1 MEYLDNDI
9 KYVGGVGEARARL
22 LDKELGIRTLG
33 DMLSHYPFRY
43 IDRTK
48 VYRIAEITEGAP
60 TLLQFRARITGVAYA
75 GTGRKKRFTAYV
87 QDPTGSAEL
96 VWFQGIKWIEKRVEV
111 GREYLIFGRPS
122 FYRGLLSMAHP
133 ELETMEQAL
142 SRKAESGMQGIYPST
157 EKLSNVL
164 GAKGMYQIICNT
176 WALVKDHIT
185 DCMPEAVR
193 ARYGLIPLRDAYY
206 NIHFPQSAEMLRQA
220 QYRLKF
226 DELLGIQLN
235 VQSRRTER
243 LSKNNGFLFMK
254 VGGVFNTFYNEK
266 LPFPLTGAQKRVVK
280 EIRQDTVTG
289 FQMNRLLQGD
299 VGSGKTLV
307 ALMSMLLAVDNGFQ
321 ACMMA
326 PTEILARQHF
336 ATITRM
342 LEGMDV
348 KTAVLTGSS
357 KVKERRLALEGIAS
371 GEVDILIGTHALIE
385 DRVQFANLGFVV
397 IDEQHRFGVEQRA
410 RLWTK
415 NEQPPHILVMTAT
428 PIPRTLAMT
437 LYGDLDVSVI
447 DELPPGRRPIK
458 TVHYTDAARLRL
470 FGFMKQ
476 EIAKGRQVYVV
487 YPLIK
492 ESEAMDY
499 KDLTDGY
506 EAISRDFPLPD
517 YVTTICH
524 GKMKPADKEESM
536 RQFKSGEADIMVAT
550 SVIEVGVDVPNATVM
565 VIESAERFG
574 LSQLHQLR
582 GRVGR
587 SNQKAYCYLL
597 SPPEEML
604 SSDARRRLRAIEE
617 FSDLGSGFNIAMQDL
632 DIRGAGNLL
641 GAEQSGFIADIGFET
656 YQKIMNEAI
665 AELRAEGLQVAGL
678 GAAEQDVVEQMHYV
692 DDAHIEIEVEA
703 GLPDAYVA
711 QQAERLKLYRE
722 LDSTKDEAALQA
734 FESRLADRFGPLP
747 REAQELLN
755 VVRLRWEAIRL
766 GIERVKVKNGLMILH
781 FVGEQNSPYYKSD
794 TFMELLRKVTQNP
807 ARFVLK
813 QHNNRL
819 AMTVRNVK
827 DIEDGY
833 KTLQQ
838 L

>member
-307 ALMSMLLAVDNGFQ
+307 ALMSMLLAVDTGFQ

-326 PTEILARQHF
+326 PPAILARPHV

-536 RQFKSGEADIMVAT
+536 RQFKQGEAHILVAT

-587 SNQKAYCYLL
+587 GGEQSYCILMSGEKL
-597 SPPEEML
+597 SRE
-604 SSDARRRLRAIEE
+604 SRARLEAMCETNDGFRLAEL
-617 FSDLGSGFNIAMQDL
+617 DLKL
-632 DIRGAGNLL
+632 RGAGDINGTL
-641 GAEQSGFIADIGFET
+641 QSGMAFDLKIASPTADVQILT
-656 YQKIMNEAI
+656 VSREA
-665 AELRAEGLQVAGL
+665 
-678 GAAEQDVVEQMHYV
+678 AAEILAADPAL
-692 DDAHIEIEVEA
+692 AHPQNRGLEALRRRYSGREEI
-703 GLPDAYVA
+703 D
-711 QQAERLKLYRE
+711 
-722 LDSTKDEAALQA
+722 
-734 FESRLADRFGPLP
+734 FSR
-747 REAQELLN
+747 
-755 VVRLRWEAIRL
+755 I
-766 GIERVKVKNGLMILH
+766 
-781 FVGEQNSPYYKSD
+781 S
-794 TFMELLRKVTQNP
+794 
-807 ARFVLK
+807 
-813 QHNNRL
+813 
-819 AMTVRNVK
+819 
-827 DIEDGY
+827 
-833 KTLQQ
+833 
-838 L
+838 

>member
-1 MEYLDNDI
+1 MDYLDNDI
-9 KYVGGVGEARARL
+9 KFVGGVGEARARL

-33 DMLSHYPFRY
+33 DMLRHYPFRY

-48 VYRIAEITEGAP
+48 VYRIAEITDDAP
-60 TLLQFRARITGVAYA
+60 TLLQFRARVTGVAYA
-75 GTGRKKRFTAYV
+75 GTGRKRRFTAYV
-87 QDPTGSAEL
+87 SDPTGSAEL

-122 FYRGLLSMAHP
+122 FYRGELSMAHP

-206 NIHFPQSAEMLRQA
+206 NIHFPQSAELLRQA

-243 LSKNNGFLFMK
+243 LARNNGFLFMK

-266 LPFPLTGAQKRVVK
+266 LPFPLTGAQKRVIR

-289 FQMNRLLQGD
+289 YQMNRLLQGD

-307 ALMSMLLAVDNGFQ
+307 ALMSMLLAVDNGYQ
-321 ACMMA
+321 ACMLA

-342 LEGMDV
+342 LDGMGV
-348 KTAVLTGSS
+348 KVAILTGAS
-357 KVKERRLALEGIAS
+357 KARERRLALEGIAS
-371 GEVDILIGTHALIE
+371 GEVHILIGTHALIE

-506 EAISRDFPLPD
+506 EAISRDFPLPE

-587 SNQKAYCYLL
+587 GGEQSYCILMSGEKL
-597 SPPEEML
+597 SKESRARL
-604 SSDARRRLRAIEE
+604 DAMCETNDGFRLAEL
-617 FSDLGSGFNIAMQDL
+617 DLKL
-632 DIRGAGNLL
+632 RGAGDINGTL
-641 GAEQSGFIADIGFET
+641 QSGMAFDLKIANPTLDVQILTVSREAAADILSGDRGLSLPEHRGLR
-656 YQKIMNEAI
+656 
-665 AELRAEGLQVAGL
+665 ELRRRYSGRE
-678 GAAEQDVVEQMHYV
+678 
-692 DDAHIEIEVEA
+692 EI
-703 GLPDAYVA
+703 DF
-711 QQAERLKLYRE
+711 
-722 LDSTKDEAALQA
+722 S
-734 FESRLADRFGPLP
+734 
-747 REAQELLN
+747 
-755 VVRLRWEAIRL
+755 
-766 GIERVKVKNGLMILH
+766 MI
-781 FVGEQNSPYYKSD
+781 S
-794 TFMELLRKVTQNP
+794 
-807 ARFVLK
+807 
-813 QHNNRL
+813 
-819 AMTVRNVK
+819 
-827 DIEDGY
+827 
-833 KTLQQ
+833 
-838 L
+838 

>member
-1 MEYLDNDI
+1 MDYLDNDI
-9 KYVGGVGEARARL
+9 KFVGGVGEARARL

-33 DMLSHYPFRY
+33 DMLRHYPFRY

-48 VYRIAEITEGAP
+48 VYRIAEITDDAP
-60 TLLQFRARITGVAYA
+60 TLLQFRARVTGVAYA
-75 GTGRKKRFTAYV
+75 GTGRKRRFTAYV
-87 QDPTGSAEL
+87 SDPTGSAEL

-122 FYRGLLSMAHP
+122 FYRGELSMAHP

-164 GAKGMYQIICNT
+164 GAKGMYQIICNA
-176 WALVKDHIT
+176 WALAKDHIP
-185 DCMPEAVR
+185 DYMPDEVR
-193 ARYGLIPLRDAYY
+193 TRYGLIPLRDAYY
-206 NIHFPQSAEMLRQA
+206 NIHFPQSPELLRQA

-243 LSKNNGFLFMK
+243 LAKNNGFLFMK

-266 LPFPLTGAQKRVVK
+266 LPFPLTGAQKRVIR

-289 FQMNRLLQGD
+289 YQMNRLLQGD

-307 ALMSMLLAVDNGFQ
+307 ALMSMLLAVDNGYQ

-342 LEGMDV
+342 LDGMGV
-348 KTAVLTGSS
+348 KVAILTGAS
-357 KVKERRLALEGIAS
+357 KARERRLALEGIAS
-371 GEVDILIGTHALIE
+371 GEVHILIGTHALIE

-397 IDEQHRFGVEQRA
+397 IA
-410 RLWTK
+410 
-415 NEQPPHILVMTAT
+415 
-428 PIPRTLAMT
+428 
-437 LYGDLDVSVI
+437 
-447 DELPPGRRPIK
+447 ELPPGRRPIK

-587 SNQKAYCYLL
+587 GGEQSYCILISGEKL
-597 SPPEEML
+597 SKESRARL
-604 SSDARRRLRAIEE
+604 DAMCETNDGFRLAEL
-617 FSDLGSGFNIAMQDL
+617 DLKL
-632 DIRGAGNLL
+632 RGAGDINGTL
-641 GAEQSGFIADIGFET
+641 QSGMAFDLKIANPTLDVQILT
-656 YQKIMNEAI
+656 VSREAAAGI
-665 AELRAEGLQVAGL
+665 LSADRTLSRPEHRGLRELRRRYSGRE
-678 GAAEQDVVEQMHYV
+678 
-692 DDAHIEIEVEA
+692 EI
-703 GLPDAYVA
+703 DF
-711 QQAERLKLYRE
+711 
-722 LDSTKDEAALQA
+722 S
-734 FESRLADRFGPLP
+734 
-747 REAQELLN
+747 
-755 VVRLRWEAIRL
+755 
-766 GIERVKVKNGLMILH
+766 MI
-781 FVGEQNSPYYKSD
+781 S
-794 TFMELLRKVTQNP
+794 
-807 ARFVLK
+807 
-813 QHNNRL
+813 
-819 AMTVRNVK
+819 
-827 DIEDGY
+827 
-833 KTLQQ
+833 
-838 L
+838 

>member
-48 VYRIAEITEGAP
+48 VYRIAEITESAP

-96 VWFQGIKWIEKRVEV
+96 VWFQGIKWIEKRIEV

-206 NIHFPQSAEMLRQA
+206 NIHFPQSAELLRQA

-307 ALMSMLLAVDNGFQ
+307 ALMSMLLAVDNGYQ

-342 LEGMDV
+342 LDGMGV
-348 KTAVLTGSS
+348 KVAILTGAS
-357 KVKERRLALEGIAS
+357 KARERRLALEGIAS
-371 GEVDILIGTHALIE
+371 GEVHILIGTHALIE

-506 EAISRDFPLPD
+506 EAISRDFPLPE

-536 RQFKSGEADIMVAT
+536 RQFKSGEANIMVAT

-587 SNQKAYCYLL
+587 GGEQSYCILMSGEKL
-597 SPPEEML
+597 SKESRARL
-604 SSDARRRLRAIEE
+604 DAMCETNDGFRLAEL
-617 FSDLGSGFNIAMQDL
+617 DLKL
-632 DIRGAGNLL
+632 RGAGDINGTL
-641 GAEQSGFIADIGFET
+641 QSGMAFDLKIANPTLDVQILTVSREAAADILSGDRGLSLPEHRGL
-656 YQKIMNEAI
+656 K
-665 AELRAEGLQVAGL
+665 ELRRRYSGRE
-678 GAAEQDVVEQMHYV
+678 
-692 DDAHIEIEVEA
+692 EI
-703 GLPDAYVA
+703 DF
-711 QQAERLKLYRE
+711 
-722 LDSTKDEAALQA
+722 S
-734 FESRLADRFGPLP
+734 
-747 REAQELLN
+747 
-755 VVRLRWEAIRL
+755 
-766 GIERVKVKNGLMILH
+766 MI
-781 FVGEQNSPYYKSD
+781 S
-794 TFMELLRKVTQNP
+794 
-807 ARFVLK
+807 
-813 QHNNRL
+813 
-819 AMTVRNVK
+819 
-827 DIEDGY
+827 
-833 KTLQQ
+833 
-838 L
+838 